1 MSRSQTVEQTK
12 LSKVTNYLN
21 SISSDFSMHMKLLEQ
36 SACKKSGASVIDY
49 WECMH
54 ITYTLEDVHPE
65 YAEHIMYLI
74 EESGI
79 PFSMALSSLIREPI
93 GVEEQ
98 KKYGAFY
105 TDYRLASLI
114 ADKNQ
119 DYLKVDTKVV
129 DFAAGT
135 GILLLGIA
143 ERYKETFP
151 EQFDKWLA
159 ECFFAFDLSE
169 NALRGIAAS
178 LLTMTSNVKA
188 IHKAASKWKVCDS
201 LTDEDINKMSFDL
214 AVGNPPW
221 GKIKITRHAF
231 SLQEGISRTYGSDY
245 EQIDEEKYNEERQT
259 VADYAKQ
266 LKTKYCLLEKAE
278 PDMYMAF
285 LQRSVEAVNDNGR
298 VSLLVPAGL
307 IRSQGT
313 EALRRYLISNTNSLE
328 YLLMDNRDN
337 YFSIDSR
344 FKFVLVN
351 LEKGNGVESIDF
363 KINASRKKNNS
374 NNETVKYS
382 VEELEHIR
390 PDLTIPEV
398 KNQREKDIFS
408 KVCMNG
414 REWGNTND
422 EWQASISREVD
433 MTNDK
438 EKFSSDN
445 ENKEIPVIEGR
456 MVQQHR
462 FGVKS
467 YVSGSGRSAVWKP
480 CARNGKSQFFIQREK
495 LNKDQKKRV
504 SLLRAGYCDIAGQT
518 NERAMMSSIIP
529 ANVICGNKVPTVIFP
544 NDTDYKRTYFWIGIT
559 NSFVFDWMI
568 RRIIST
574 TVNYFLLYSI
584 PMPDISLDSEIASK
598 IIDDTRKLSEMSE
611 EYYTGD
617 EMQKLRTEID
627 VLVAEAYGLTF
638 EDLEVIMKD
647 FSIMDRKQP
656 ALIGEKQSTIT
667 RDTVLSKGERIWK
680 IDNKKYTARY
690 ETGKSVYAKAYI
702 PTEMTILCEGKAQ

>member
-12 LSKVTNYLN
+12 LIKVTNYLN
-21 SISSDFSMHMKLLEQ
+21 SISSDFSMHVKLLEQ

-221 GKIKITRHAF
+221 GKIITTIHA
-231 SLQEGISRTYGSDY
+231 
-245 EQIDEEKYNEERQT
+245 
-259 VADYAKQ
+259 
-266 LKTKYCLLEKAE
+266 
-278 PDMYMAF
+278 
-285 LQRSVEAVNDNGR
+285 
-298 VSLLVPAGL
+298 
-307 IRSQGT
+307 
-313 EALRRYLISNTNSLE
+313 
-328 YLLMDNRDN
+328 
-337 YFSIDSR
+337 
-344 FKFVLVN
+344 
-351 LEKGNGVESIDF
+351 
-363 KINASRKKNNS
+363 
-374 NNETVKYS
+374 
-382 VEELEHIR
+382 
-390 PDLTIPEV
+390 
-398 KNQREKDIFS
+398 
-408 KVCMNG
+408 
-414 REWGNTND
+414 
-422 EWQASISREVD
+422 
-433 MTNDK
+433 
-438 EKFSSDN
+438 
-445 ENKEIPVIEGR
+445 
-456 MVQQHR
+456 
-462 FGVKS
+462 
-467 YVSGSGRSAVWKP
+467 
-480 CARNGKSQFFIQREK
+480 
-495 LNKDQKKRV
+495 
-504 SLLRAGYCDIAGQT
+504 
-518 NERAMMSSIIP
+518 
-529 ANVICGNKVPTVIFP
+529 
-544 NDTDYKRTYFWIGIT
+544 
-559 NSFVFDWMI
+559 
-568 RRIIST
+568 
-574 TVNYFLLYSI
+574 
-584 PMPDISLDSEIASK
+584 
-598 IIDDTRKLSEMSE
+598 LS
-611 EYYTGD
+611 
-617 EMQKLRTEID
+617 
-627 VLVAEAYGLTF
+627 
-638 EDLEVIMKD
+638 
-647 FSIMDRKQP
+647 
-656 ALIGEKQSTIT
+656 
-667 RDTVLSKGERIWK
+667 
-680 IDNKKYTARY
+680 
-690 ETGKSVYAKAYI
+690 
-702 PTEMTILCEGKAQ
+702 